1 MLPHSLLP
9 VWPWEEAEQGSG
21 EGSQEETGGGVDM
34 GSHTL
39 KEGPRRRLLH
49 LEVLLVVTPMALTQ
63 TNWVQTPAPLTSSM
77 SAGYFLH

>member
-9 VWPWEEAEQGSG
+9 VLPWEEAEQGSG
-21 EGSQEETGGGVDM
+21 ERSQEEIEGGADT

-49 LEVLLVVTPMALTQ
+49 LAVLSVVTPMALTQ
-63 TNWVQTPAPLTSSM
+63 TDWVQTPAPLTSSM